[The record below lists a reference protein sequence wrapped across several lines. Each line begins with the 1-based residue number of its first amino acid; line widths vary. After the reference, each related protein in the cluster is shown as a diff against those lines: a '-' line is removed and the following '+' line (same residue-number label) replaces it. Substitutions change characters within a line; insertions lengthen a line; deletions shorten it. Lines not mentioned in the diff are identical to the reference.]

1 MTLVT
6 FLLLKYKYY
15 IHHII
20 TMIIYCA
27 LGICIDAIIGNFF
40 NIKLIIYFIC
50 LLSAINESL
59 LYGYLKYMMD
69 KLYYEYYEVILY
81 YGISGLITRICL
93 IIGKGIYQ
101 YKNNNNGNSYTIFN
115 SIMIYFKT
123 TNVATIIFSDLIF
136 SCTILY

>member
-1 MTLVT
+1 
-6 FLLLKYKYY
+6 
-15 IHHII
+15 
-20 TMIIYCA
+20 MIIYCA
-27 LGICIDAIIGNFF
+27 LGICIDTIIGNFF